1 MKYIK
6 ALPGTPVDPK
16 QMNANL
22 DIVSNELDL
31 IEKKINTL
39 LVSIDTGLQRNREE
53 LYEHLKSLS
62 QTRNDLIGKISYYE
76 YLIQRYHK
84 EFENLIA
91 VNEVIIDYLN
101 NLGQVIES
109 AESFED
115 VIRSIPQ
122 PPQQA
127 SQKYEQPS
135 MPQNMFIVYPTS
147 NQVNIN
153 FKRTMLTKDFGA
165 FINKKQVNFNYT
177 VSIKDEEEEDFIVSG
192 DYNNL
197 KNPDFSGMINI
208 AKHVKEEVEYVPF
221 TILFEQFDS
230 NEQEGLP
237 REPFNIKGISF
248 VPQSNSSS
256 QFNNLGLGEMYLE
269 SIKVYG
275 VNSVSNIILNEK
287 VYSMGEYDKY
297 FDTQDVRKVEMNFIQ
312 PNYHIE
318 TSLQNEEEYVYDV
331 GLYYFAFILEEQ
343 NDTQE
348 YALKFSF
355 SQDKVYDYVVNGNVS
370 KNDVNLYKE
379 GQPGQ
384 SIIGMKINQEDTI
397 ICQIEKDSFY
407 INNIVIFYD

>member
-6 ALPGTPVDPK
+6 ALPGTPIDPK

-39 LVSIDTGLQRNREE
+39 LVSIDNGLSRNREE

-62 QTRNDLIGKISYYE
+62 QTKNDLIGKISYYE
-76 YLIQRYHK
+76 YLIQRYNK
-84 EFENLIA
+84 EFENLIYT
-91 VNEVIIDYLN
+91 NEVIIDYLN

-109 AESFED
+109 QESFED

-127 SQKYEQPS
+127 SQKYEQPE
-135 MPQNMFIVYPTS
+135 MPQNMFLVYPTS

-153 FKRTMLTKDFGA
+153 LKRTMLTKDFGA
-165 FINKKQVNFNYT
+165 FTNAKSVDFNYT

-197 KNPDFSGMINI
+197 KNPDYSGMVNI
-208 AKHVKEEVEYVPF
+208 AKHIKEEVEYVPF
-221 TILFEQFDS
+221 TIIFEQFDS
-230 NEQEGLP
+230 NEQADLP
-237 REPFNIKGISF
+237 REPFNVKGISF

-256 QFNNLGLGEMYLE
+256 QFNDLELGEMYLE
-269 SIKVYG
+269 SIKIYG
-275 VNSVSNIILNEK
+275 TNSVNNIIVNEK

-297 FDTQDVRKVEMNFIQ
+297 FDTQDVRKVELNFIQ

-318 TSLQNEEEYVYDV
+318 TNLQNEEEYVYDV
-331 GLYYFAFILEEQ
+331 GLYYFAFILDEQEES
-343 NDTQE
+343 QE
-348 YALKFSF
+348 YAFKFSF
-355 SQDKVYDYVVNGNVS
+355 SQNKVYDYIVNGNVS
-370 KNDVNLYKE
+370 KNDVKLYKE
-379 GQPGQ
+379 GNPNQ